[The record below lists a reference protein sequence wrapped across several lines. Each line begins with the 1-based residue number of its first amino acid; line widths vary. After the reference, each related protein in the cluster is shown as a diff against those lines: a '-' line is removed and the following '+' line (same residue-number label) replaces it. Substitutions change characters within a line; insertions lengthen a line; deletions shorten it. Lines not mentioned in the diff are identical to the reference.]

1 VRDEGLTVAA
11 QKMSDSSDKEV
22 NLEIEA
28 PGAANSVA
36 EEGSKTIQTADEYK
50 KLTKQLAAARKK
62 TENKIGKGGFLIEL
76 KDPKSFEN
84 SMRVVVM
91 GNQNLPEKEI
101 KAERFDTRDNA

>member
-1 VRDEGLTVAA
+1 MRDEGLTVAA
-11 QKMSDSSDKEV
+11 NKMNDNEKEV

-36 EEGSKTIQTADEYK
+36 EEGSKTIQTADEFK

-62 TENKIGKGGFLIEL
+62 PENKLGKGGFLIEL